1 MKSKE
6 SATPFLEKKETNYLP
21 TTTKR
26 NNVVAIFIFD
36 PVLIITILKILK
48 SRRFRDDPEIR

>member
-1 MKSKE
+1 M
-6 SATPFLEKKETNYLP
+6 NYLP

-36 PVLIITILKILK
+36 PVLINNILKISKK
-48 SRRFRDDPEIR
+48 SSNLTKGFWEFRNEERSNNW